1 MAASVWKWTN
11 RIRKNSKEEKLD
23 RIKKEDI
30 KWFYGPEIRTVE

>member
-23 RIKKEDI
+23 RIKQEEI
-30 KWFYGPEIRTVE
+30 KWFYGQENRPEE